1 MFFIKLIIFYP
12 PFLNCNLT
20 TKNTNM
26 TDIIVFSL
34 SLSGLLFLI
43 FNTILFFTNKEI
55 RKKTGK
61 IFLTYLLSLCVVEIT
76 CHIIGFLSYGNNF
89 FISHFYFYF
98 QLLYISLLYRKL
110 ILNNLI
116 KSVILVILLIQ
127 TIILGVL
134 YSTDPNSFWVF
145 NNYEIISISL
155 ILITY
160 ALYYIFSNLSTEHRY
175 FNFSIGLILYFACS
189 VAIFSVGNL
198 ELVLCKDPYIDIWI
212 FNVIFFIIFQFFI
225 LKEYLFLRSKDN

>member
-1 MFFIKLIIFYP
+1 
-12 PFLNCNLT
+12 
-20 TKNTNM
+20 M

-43 FNTILFFTNKEI
+43 FNTFLFFTNKKV
-55 RKKTGK
+55 RNKTGK
-61 IFLTYLLSLCVVEIT
+61 TFLWYLVSLCVVEIT

-98 QLLYISLLYRKL
+98 QLLYLSLLYRKL
-110 ILNNLI
+110 ISNNLI
-116 KSVILVILLIQ
+116 QFIVLALLLIQ
-127 TIILGVL
+127 TIVLGFM
-134 YSTDPNSFWVF
+134 YGTDPNSFWQF

-155 ILITY
+155 ILIAY

-212 FNVIFFIIFQFFI
+212 FNVIFYIIFQIFI
-225 LKEYLFLRSKDN
+225 FKEYRFIKLSNKYFR

>member
-1 MFFIKLIIFYP
+1 
-12 PFLNCNLT
+12 
-20 TKNTNM
+20 M

-43 FNTILFFTNKEI
+43 FNTFLFFTNKEV
-55 RKKTGK
+55 RNKTGK
-61 IFLTYLLSLCVVEIT
+61 TFLWYLFSLCIVEIT

-98 QLLYISLLYRKL
+98 QLLYLSLLYRKL
-110 ILNNLI
+110 ISNKII
-116 KSVILVILLIQ
+116 KFFILAILLIQ
-127 TIILGVL
+127 TIILVVM
-134 YSTDPNSFWVF
+134 YSSDTNSFWQF

-155 ILITY
+155 ILIAY
-160 ALYYIFSNLSTEHRY
+160 ALYYIFTNLSTEHKY

-212 FNVIFFIIFQFFI
+212 FNVIFYIIFQIFI
-225 LKEYLFLRSKDN
+225 FKEYLFFKSKK